1 MSKTSSNRPK
11 KKIPLWLKI
20 VIGVVGVLLTVC
32 IIAFAY
38 VQAKLNKINKADA
51 QNFEVILPEEEYF
64 ETDAMEE
71 IAEGIEEL
79 APEDIQWDTDVTIL
93 NNKDIINILLIGQDR
108 REGESRARSDSMIV
122 ATLNKS
128 KKTIQ
133 LTSFMRD
140 MYVQIPGY
148 SDNRINAAYAF
159 GGMELLQ
166 ETIETNFGIEIDGSI
181 EVDFSGFIT
190 SIDTIGGIDIE
201 LNSVETN
208 YLNSNYGWNL
218 YAGTIHLTGEQA
230 LAYSRIRYVGNSD
243 YERTERQRKVLTTAF
258 NKMKNSN
265 INTVIDLID
274 EIFPLLTT
282 DLSNLDLISYAVNIV
297 SMGISD
303 VESYRVPIDGAYT
316 PAVISGMQVLVP
328 DLAANR
334 AFLQEVIYRQ

>member
-1 MSKTSSNRPK
+1 MSKRNSDGSK
-11 KKIPLWLKI
+11 KKMALWLKI
-20 VIGVVGVLLTVC
+20 VIGVVGVFLVLC
-32 IIAFAY
+32 IAVFAY
-38 VQAKLNKINKADA
+38 VQVTLNKINKADS
-51 QNFEVILPEEEYF
+51 QNFDVVLPEEEYF
-64 ETDAMEE
+64 ETDEIDE
-71 IAEGIEEL
+71 IAEGVVEL
-79 APEDIQWDTDVTIL
+79 DPEDIQWDTDITIL
-93 NNKDIINILLIGQDR
+93 NDKDIINILLIGQDR
-108 REGESRARSDSMIV
+108 REGETRARSDSMIL
-122 ATLNKS
+122 ATINKT

-166 ETIETNFGIEIDGSI
+166 ETIETNFGIEIDGNI

-201 LNSVETN
+201 LNAVEAD
-208 YLNSNYGWNL
+208 YLNTNYGWSL
-218 YAGTIHLTGEQA
+218 SSGAIHLTGEQA

-258 NKMKNSN
+258 NKMKNSS
-265 INTVIDLID
+265 INTVIGLID

-282 DLSNLDLISYAVNIV
+282 DLSNLDMISYATSIV

-303 VESYRVPIDGAYT
+303 VESYRIPIDGQYT

-328 DLAANR
+328 DLATNR
-334 AFLQEVIYRQ
+334 AYLQEVIYGK